1 MYYYNEN
8 FYSEVEEIIEDL
20 DLDCMD
26 ENETLK
32 VENCDLEPI
41 ITLTAKLIVDSLENH
56 LEERHSENCAE
67 IEYNR
72 IVAVLKQNIDFDKI
86 NSELP
91 KLWYPNNTFET
102 FSKAQLLSFLE

>member
-1 MYYYNEN
+1 MYYFNDKFYN
-8 FYSEVEEIIEDL
+8 EVEEIIEDL

-26 ENETLK
+26 ENATIK

-41 ITLTAKLIVDSLENH
+41 ITLNANLIVDSLENH
-56 LEERHSENCAE
+56 LEDRYSEYRAE
-67 IEYNR
+67 TEYKR
-72 IVAVLKQNIDFDKI
+72 IVNVLKQNIDFDKI

-102 FSKAQLLSFLE
+102 YSKAQLLSFLE